1 MFEMILVLLLWACFT
16 PVKLRNIQAYFSA
29 CLVWSNT
36 ANITIHCLI
45 FPGRIFKVCYWV
57 SASYMVSSLYYVIGP
72 NMVRT
77 LTWDALCL
85 TSICFLEGRWVISFY
100 CHAFTL
106 VNKVDLIWFDFSP
119 PLVSI
124 HVPISGNKNVQG
136 SLQSRVFRSHW
147 WRLES
152 TSYGSYGG
160 TLPFSFSFFN
170 FNLWFSIS
178 NSALFFAQGFELW
191 HRKEGM

>member
-1 MFEMILVLLLWACFT
+1 MLIINTLGHLGVQYSVVFTTETLSRIYPGTQSYSWFYMCPSVMFEMILVLLLWACFT

-36 ANITIHCLI
+36 TNITIHCLI

-77 LTWDALCL
+77 LTWDALSL
-85 TSICFLEGRWVISFY
+85 TSICFLEGRWVIRFY

-106 VNKVDLIWFDFSP
+106 VNKVDLICLIFP
-119 PLVSI
+119 HL
-124 HVPISGNKNVQG
+124 
-136 SLQSRVFRSHW
+136 
-147 WRLES
+147 
-152 TSYGSYGG
+152 
-160 TLPFSFSFFN
+160 
-170 FNLWFSIS
+170 
-178 NSALFFAQGFELW
+178 
-191 HRKEGM
+191 